1 GIPVTMRGVSSGFTV
16 VTAHQDPRT
25 DRWIDWDALARTGTT
40 LVVLMGASRAR
51 LISERLITGGL

>member
-1 GIPVTMRGVSSGFTV
+1 MRGVSSGFTV